1 MLGHPVRVVG
11 CCEVGAGVWKAGA
24 VPFKDDLQSGRGG
37 LAGDDWW
44 RSAVIYQI
52 YPRSFAD
59 SGGDGVG
66 DLPGITGR
74 LDYLVDLGVDAVWLS
89 PFYASPMVDFG
100 YDITD
105 HCVVDPVFGTLAA
118 FDGLLAAISG

>member
-1 MLGHPVRVVG
+1 M
-11 CCEVGAGVWKAGA
+11 
-24 VPFKDDLQSGRGG
+24 
-37 LAGDDWW
+37 
-44 RSAVIYQI
+44 IYQI

-105 HCVVDPVFGTLAA
+105 HCVVNPVFGTLAD
-118 FDGLLAAISG
+118 FDGLLAAAHARGPGWPPATTTAGTGRPGPGWRRCCCSPCAARRCFTTATRSA